1 MSIFYL
7 VVIFMVN
14 FTNIIFDEEWIYSD
28 AYDMDFNVSG
38 KIKVHRKKEI
48 FETDCTSVNQFKQ
61 ASWIL
66 RRYVNKGEVNQ
77 NGQKKIVW
85 Y

>member
-1 MSIFYL
+1 
-7 VVIFMVN
+7 
-14 FTNIIFDEEWIYSD
+14 
-28 AYDMDFNVSG
+28 MDFNVSG

-66 RRYVNKGEVNQ
+66 RRYVNKGEINQ

-85 Y
+85 D